1 MTVPGRSALLV
12 IAAAV
17 AACQSDK
24 AARVDFSE
32 SPRNFVATDY
42 NDVYERW
49 TRHDYASRDVEKALE
64 VWATFKSWEFREAFI
79 ERYAA
84 TYSLS
89 DADRSKLRAGQ
100 MSAFREAYEFNVTA
114 QSANYKWNDLEKRNS
129 AWRVTLVDGVG
140 HELAPEGVK
149 LEKLPDPYEV
159 EFFPNKGPFTRSYSV
174 RFPRAAVDGKPT
186 DFAGTSSGSLIL
198 RIASPVGRIELTW
211 QSN

>member
-64 VWATFKSWEFREAFI
+64 VWATFKSWEFREVFI

-114 QSANYKWNDLEKRNS
+114 QSANYKWNDLEKQS
-129 AWRVTLVDGVG
+129 SPWRVTLLDALG
-140 HELAPEGVK
+140 HELQVDTAVIK
-149 LEKLPDPYEV
+149 VQKLPEPYER
-159 EFFPNKGPFTRSYSV
+159 EFFPAKTPFTKMYSV
-174 RFPRAAVDGKPT
+174 RFVAPANS
-186 DFAGTSSGSLIL
+186 DFVGIKTGSIIL

-211 QSN
+211 RA